1 MSPVIKE
8 HARARLVTDARDLPV
23 VPVELRYDTAGAAD
37 APDTIHVAFP
47 GGTEWPIPRDLLERG
62 LRSPVAHD
70 SLRIWPCGRAQLVV
84 ERHTADGVDVVQFDC
99 APLIRFLR
107 RTRSRAGTGAPTAPE
122 TAPA

>member
-23 VPVELRYDTAGAAD
+23 VPVELRHDAAD
-37 APDTIHVAFP
+37 APDTILVAFP
-47 GGTEWPIPRDLLERG
+47 GGAEWAVGRDLLERG
-62 LRSPVAHD
+62 LRAPVEHD

-84 ERHTADGVDVVQFDC
+84 ERHTADGLEVVQFDC

-107 RTRSRAGTGAPTAPE
+107 RTHSRARTE

>member
-23 VPVELRYDTAGAAD
+23 VPVELRYDTAA
-37 APDTIHVAFP
+37 APDTIQVAFP
-47 GGTEWPIPRDLLERG
+47 GGTQWAVPRDLLERG
-62 LRSPVAHD
+62 LRSPAEED
-70 SLRIWPCGRAQLVV
+70 SFRIWPCGRVQLVV
-84 ERHTADGVDVVQFDC
+84 EHHAAGGVDVVQFDC

-107 RTRSRAGTGAPTAPE
+107 RTHRQAPRTE

>member
-23 VPVELRYDTAGAAD
+23 VPVELRYDTATAT
-37 APDTIHVAFP
+37 APDMIQVAFP
-47 GGTEWPIPRDLLERG
+47 GGAQWAVPRDLLERG
-62 LRSPVAHD
+62 LRAPVEQD
-70 SLRIWPCGRAQLVV
+70 GLRIWPCGRVQLVV
-84 ERHTADGVDVVQFDC
+84 ERHTADGVEVVQFDC

-107 RTRSRAGTGAPTAPE
+107 RAHSRTATGAPTAPE

>member
-23 VPVELRYDTAGAAD
+23 APVELRYDPAD
-37 APDTIHVAFP
+37 TPATVRIAFP
-47 GGTEWPIPRDLLERG
+47 GGTTWAVSRDLLERG
-62 LRSPVAHD
+62 LRAPVTHD

-84 ERHTADGVDVVQFDC
+84 ERHTADGVEVVQFDC

-107 RTRSRAGTGAPTAPE
+107 RTHSRAGAGAE

>member
-8 HARARLVTDARDLPV
+8 YARARLVTDARDLPV
-23 VPVELRYDTAGAAD
+23 VPVELRYDPT
-37 APDTIHVAFP
+37 DTSATVQIAFP
-47 GGTEWPIPRDLLERG
+47 GGTTWAAARDLLERG
-62 LRSPVAHD
+62 LRAPVTHD

-84 ERHTADGVDVVQFDC
+84 ERHTEDGVEVVQFDC

-107 RTRSRAGTGAPTAPE
+107 RTHREVRAESRESKAE

>member
-23 VPVELRYDTAGAAD
+23 VPVELRYDTAAD
-37 APDTIHVAFP
+37 TADTIHVAFP
-47 GGTEWPIPRDLLERG
+47 SGTEWMIARDLLERG
-62 LRSPVAHD
+62 LRSPVEHD

-107 RTRSRAGTGAPTAPE
+107 RTRSRARTE

>member
-23 VPVELRYDTAGAAD
+23 VHVELRYDTATATT
-37 APDTIHVAFP
+37 PDTIQVAFP
-47 GGTEWPIPRDLLERG
+47 GGAQWAVPRDLLERG
-62 LRSPVAHD
+62 LRAPVEHD

-84 ERHTADGVDVVQFDC
+84 ERHTADGVEVVQFDC

-107 RTRSRAGTGAPTAPE
+107 RTHSRTATGARPE
-122 TAPA
+122 AAPA

>member
-23 VPVELRYDTAGAAD
+23 VPVELRYGTSDT
-37 APDTIHVAFP
+37 PDTILVAFP
-47 GGTEWPIPRDLLERG
+47 GGTEWAVDRDLLERG
-62 LRSPVAHD
+62 LRSPVESD

-84 ERHTADGVDVVQFDC
+84 ERRTVGGVEVVQFDS

-107 RTRSRAGTGAPTAPE
+107 RTHSKASRTE
-122 TAPA
+122 TARA

>member
-23 VPVELRYDTAGAAD
+23 VPVELRYDTAA
-37 APDTIHVAFP
+37 APDTVQVAFP
-47 GGTEWPIPRDLLERG
+47 GGTEWAVGRDLLERG
-62 LRSPVAHD
+62 LRAPVEHD
-70 SLRIWPCGRAQLVV
+70 SFRIWPCGRAQLVV

-107 RTRSRAGTGAPTAPE
+107 RTHSRARTE

>member
-1 MSPVIKE
+1 MSPVTRE

-23 VPVELRYDTAGAAD
+23 VRVELRHDAAD
-37 APDTIHVAFP
+37 APDTILVAFP
-47 GGTEWPIPRDLLERG
+47 GGAEWAVGRDLLERG
-62 LRSPVAHD
+62 LRAPVEHD

-84 ERHTADGVDVVQFDC
+84 ERHTADGLEVVQFDC

-107 RTRSRAGTGAPTAPE
+107 RTHSRARTE

>member
-23 VPVELRYDTAGAAD
+23 VPVELRYDTATAN
-37 APDTIHVAFP
+37 APDMIQVAFP
-47 GGTEWPIPRDLLERG
+47 GGAQWAVPRDLLERG
-62 LRSPVAHD
+62 LRAPVAHD

-84 ERHTADGVDVVQFDC
+84 ERHTADGVEVVQFDC

-107 RTRSRAGTGAPTAPE
+107 RTHSRTATEARPE
-122 TAPA
+122 AAPA